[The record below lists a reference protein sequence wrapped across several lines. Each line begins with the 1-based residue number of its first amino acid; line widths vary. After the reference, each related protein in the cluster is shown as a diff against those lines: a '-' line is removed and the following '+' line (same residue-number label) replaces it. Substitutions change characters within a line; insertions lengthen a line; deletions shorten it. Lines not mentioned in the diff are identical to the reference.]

1 MKNHMQPSM
10 GSPRHQRGITT
21 LLIALLLLGILSVIT
36 FLALQVG
43 YFEQRTVGSEN
54 RARMVSQVADAAL
67 NHAAEHLKADPAAIT
82 RTWMAT
88 GTRRWELCSRTDT
101 SWPCGAEPIEDR
113 RERLY
118 RYYNG
123 AADVAATPWLET
135 HAFTTHAAVG
145 GVTAVGGSA
154 TAQFQPR
161 YAVGALLCMV
171 DTTDPINPIC
181 STTIDPAVGWPGP
194 VAVTL
199 VSRSNIPGED
209 AAGGAKV
216 TVGTFRTINGPPNV
230 PIIASGN
237 MAGLGSGQVV
247 PSPNAGGFGVPLS
260 VWSNSNV
267 VIDSG
272 GAMQT
277 CHRGEWLTNF
287 TTGGPTQYDGTTICR
302 NCRCN
307 GLAIDRGLMSGKEV
321 GNGTGGAQ
329 YEGIDILDVDSNGGT
344 LPDATYFPF
353 EGLDDDTVALDD
365 SLFEYIFGQENSS
378 EATSALVDADANGK
392 DDGRDWLE
400 ANAKEIVT
408 DCSTLNSADS
418 GLYYIPPSVNCN
430 INAQVGTPSNPIAL
444 VIEGDVSLQAQSVF
458 YGMVFIKR
466 GIGAPAVVRIAGG
479 VQIYGAIVSE
489 GQVNSNGDAGFIFDE
504 TVLRNLAN
512 SPSFQRFGVLPGSWS
527 DADSF

>member
-1 MKNHMQPSM
+1 MKTISNHLRT
-10 GSPRHQRGITT
+10 GPRRQRGITT

-67 NHAAEHLKADPAAIT
+67 NHAAEFLKADPSAIS

-88 GTRRWELCSRTDT
+88 GTRRWELCDRNDT
-101 SWPCGAEPIEDR
+101 TWPCGAEPVADR

-123 AADVAATPWLET
+123 NADDAATPWLET
-135 HAFTTHAAVG
+135 NAFTTQAATGGVISVG
-145 GVTAVGGSA
+145 GAEG
-154 TAQFQPR
+154 AQFAPR

-181 STTIDPAVGWPGP
+181 STTVDSAVGWSGP

-237 MAGLGSGQVV
+237 VGGLGSGEIV
-247 PSPNAGGFGVPLS
+247 PNPNAGGFGVPLS
-260 VWSNSNV
+260 VWSNQNV
-267 VIDSG
+267 VISTG

-277 CHRGEWLTNF
+277 CHRGEWLDNYAS
-287 TTGGPTQYDGTTICR
+287 GGPTQYDGTTICR

-307 GLAIDRGLMSGKEV
+307 GLAVERGLLSGKDL
-321 GNGTGGAQ
+321 GNGGGSPQ
-329 YEGIDILDVDSNGGT
+329 YEGIDLLDVDSNTGT

-353 EGLDDDTVALDD
+353 EGLDDDTNAMDD
-365 SLFEYIFGQENSS
+365 SLFEYIFGQENAAESDSS
-378 EATSALVDADANGK
+378 LVDADGNSK

-400 ANAKEIVT
+400 SNAKIVS
-408 DCSTLNSADS
+408 DCSTLNANST
-418 GLYYIPPSVNCN
+418 GLYYIPPNVSCN
-430 INAQVGTPSNPIAL
+430 INAQVGKPSAPIAL
-444 VIEGDVSLQAQSVF
+444 VIEGSVSLQAQSVF
-458 YGMVFIKR
+458 YGMVFVKR
-466 GIGAPAVVRIAGG
+466 GIGAPASISVAGG
-479 VQIYGAIVSE
+479 VQIYGAMVSE
-489 GQVNSNGDAGFIFDE
+489 GSVNTNGTPAYIYDE
-504 TVLRNLAN
+504 LVLKNLAN
-512 SPSFQRFGVLPGSWS
+512 SPAFQRFGVLPGSWS
-527 DADSF
+527 DADTF